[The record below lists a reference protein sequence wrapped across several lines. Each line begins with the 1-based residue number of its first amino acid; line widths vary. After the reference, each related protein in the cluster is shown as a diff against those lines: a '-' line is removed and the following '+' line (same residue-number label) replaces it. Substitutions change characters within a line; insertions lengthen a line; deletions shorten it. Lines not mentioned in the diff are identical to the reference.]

1 MKQKVFSSFLSLVM
15 MFVFAFGFAACG
27 TNEGALNFTMIEDGS
42 GYEVSGISM
51 KREKQIIIP
60 ATHEGIPVKSIGPG
74 AFLECDSITSIVIP
88 ESVTSIGSNAFYGCN
103 SLVSAVFENK
113 TGWQVIDSL
122 ENERIS
128 IEEDDLSVPALSAK
142 YLRDDYVGY
151 KWECKKV
158 LSTDDIIGMGYV
170 NKVTFDLMGGKSGE
184 RTELVQ
190 YVKDNSLVVEPG
202 SSTLAGEVPTRSG
215 YTFGGYCLGT
225 KDADGNVTYG
235 KTWDFM
241 KDRVTSDIT
250 LYAVWLINY
259 SINVHYGDGYG
270 LTYAVSVSQTAS
282 GKALP
287 IKSIDI
293 PGQTV
298 LQNAFYLSAED
309 AENKTNA
316 VTFPYTPSNLSQEH
330 TVSELWANTLS
341 SVCG

>member
-1 MKQKVFSSFLSLVM
+1 
-15 MFVFAFGFAACG
+15 
-27 TNEGALNFTMIEDGS
+27 
-42 GYEVSGISM
+42 
-51 KREKQIIIP
+51 
-60 ATHEGIPVKSIGPG
+60 
-74 AFLECDSITSIVIP
+74 
-88 ESVTSIGSNAFYGCN
+88 
-103 SLVSAVFENK
+103 
-113 TGWQVIDSL
+113 
-122 ENERIS
+122 
-128 IEEDDLSVPALSAK
+128 
-142 YLRDDYVGY
+142 
-151 KWECKKV
+151 
-158 LSTDDIIGMGYV
+158 MGYV

-309 AENKTNA
+309 AENKTSA
-316 VTFPYTPSNLSQEH
+316 VTFPYTPSDLSQEH